1 MVVAGD
7 IHRAFLQVR
16 IRETE
21 RDALQFHWI
30 ADKSAK
36 QVETLRFTRVVFG
49 LAPSPFL
56 LNGVIQQHLENL
68 LSTYPDAVN
77 EIRKSLYVD
86 DLLSG
91 GPTIEKAKKLKG
103 EATEIFADA
112 KFKLHKW
119 HSNRKELETA
129 CEDYEP
135 SFAKEQL
142 ENTQAR
148 GPCKLLGVGWDKVE
162 DTLHVCFPA
171 TPAEQMKR
179 GILTNLAK
187 VYDPF
192 GIVSPVMLDRK
203 VLYRESC
210 IEKFWIPRLQ
220 KLTKRVV
227 RICSGCKHFQAVA
240 FANPP
245 PAPLTRERTEGT
257 MPFNVIGYDFAGPVK
272 YRDKRKEEQKAYV
285 VLYSCCLTCG
295 VFLELLPSLETTEL
309 IKSLKR
315 LIARRGRPSKIYS
328 DNGQTFVAA
337 AKWLKKVQ
345 KDERFHS
352 FLGDQSIIWQF
363 NLSRAPWWGGQ
374 FKRLIGLMKSAFYKT
389 VGQGQLSWEELGEVI
404 LDVE

>member
-7 IHRAFLQVR
+7 ICRAFLQVR

-21 RDALQFHWI
+21 RDALRFHLI

-103 EATEIFADA
+103 EATKIFADA

-142 ENTQAR
+142 ENTLAR

-171 TPAEQMKR
+171 TPAEQTKR

-187 VYDPF
+187 VYDPL
-192 GIVSPVMLDRK
+192 GIVSPVMLDGK

-210 IEKFWIPRLQ
+210 IEKFWIPRLH
-220 KLTKRVV
+220 KLTKRVM
-227 RICSGCKHFQAVA
+227 RKCSGCKHFQAMA

-257 MPFNVIGYDFAGPVK
+257 TPFNVIGVDFAGPVK
-272 YRDKRKEEQKAYV
+272 YRDKHKEEQKAYV
-285 VLYSCCLTCG
+285 VLHSCSLIPG

-315 LIARRGRPSKIYS
+315 LIARRGHPSKVDI
-328 DNGQTFVAA
+328 
-337 AKWLKKVQ
+337 
-345 KDERFHS
+345 
-352 FLGDQSIIWQF
+352 
-363 NLSRAPWWGGQ
+363 
-374 FKRLIGLMKSAFYKT
+374 
-389 VGQGQLSWEELGEVI
+389 
-404 LDVE
+404 

>member
-1 MVVAGD
+1 MIREQLEEGVVERAPAEVTGREFFLPHRAVVRRNAETTKLRVVYDASARAQEKAPSLNDCLHAGPPVQNKLWSVVVRNRFHPVVVAGD
-7 IHRAFLQVR
+7 IRRAFLQVR

-21 RDALQFHWI
+21 RDALRFHWI

-142 ENTQAR
+142 ENSPAR
-148 GPCKLLGVGWDKVE
+148 GPCKLLGFGWDKVKE
-162 DTLHVCFPA
+162 TLHVCFPA
-171 TPAEQMKR
+171 TPAEQTKR

-187 VYDPF
+187 VYDPL
-192 GIVSPVMLDRK
+192 GIVSPVMLD
-203 VLYRESC
+203 
-210 IEKFWIPRLQ
+210 
-220 KLTKRVV
+220 
-227 RICSGCKHFQAVA
+227 G
-240 FANPP
+240 
-245 PAPLTRERTEGT
+245 
-257 MPFNVIGYDFAGPVK
+257 
-272 YRDKRKEEQKAYV
+272 
-285 VLYSCCLTCG
+285 
-295 VFLELLPSLETTEL
+295 
-309 IKSLKR
+309 
-315 LIARRGRPSKIYS
+315 
-328 DNGQTFVAA
+328 
-337 AKWLKKVQ
+337 KVQ
-345 KDERFHS
+345 RVLHREEC
-352 FLGDQSIIWQF
+352 LGCPLVRRDHEEME
-363 NLSRAPWWGGQ
+363 
-374 FKRLIGLMKSAFYKT
+374 K
-389 VGQGQLSWEELGEVI
+389 VGEKPTRGSVGETQYSS
-404 LDVE
+404 LPRTN

>member
-7 IHRAFLQVR
+7 ICRAFLQVR

-21 RDALQFHWI
+21 RDALRFHWI

-103 EATEIFADA
+103 EATKIFADA

-119 HSNRKELETA
+119 HSNRKDLETA

-142 ENTQAR
+142 ENTLAR

-171 TPAEQMKR
+171 TPAEQIKR

-192 GIVSPVMLDRK
+192 GIVSPVMLDGK

-210 IEKFWIPRLQ
+210 IEKNAWDTPLSEETMKKWKVGEKPTRGSVGETQYSSLPR
-220 KLTKRVV
+220 RN
-227 RICSGCKHFQAVA
+227 R
-240 FANPP
+240 
-245 PAPLTRERTEGT
+245 
-257 MPFNVIGYDFAGPVK
+257 
-272 YRDKRKEEQKAYV
+272 
-285 VLYSCCLTCG
+285 
-295 VFLELLPSLETTEL
+295 
-309 IKSLKR
+309 
-315 LIARRGRPSKIYS
+315 
-328 DNGQTFVAA
+328 
-337 AKWLKKVQ
+337 
-345 KDERFHS
+345 
-352 FLGDQSIIWQF
+352 
-363 NLSRAPWWGGQ
+363 
-374 FKRLIGLMKSAFYKT
+374 
-389 VGQGQLSWEELGEVI
+389 
-404 LDVE
+404 